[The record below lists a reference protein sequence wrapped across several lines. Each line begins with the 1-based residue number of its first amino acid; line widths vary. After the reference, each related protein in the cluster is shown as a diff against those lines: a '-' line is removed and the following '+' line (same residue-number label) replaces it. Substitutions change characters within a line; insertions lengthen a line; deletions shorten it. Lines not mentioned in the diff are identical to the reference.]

1 MKIKKEIRLTHFL
14 IPIFIYSF
22 AIYAALRLSSVQA
35 SSTQT
40 GSTSSLTTDSTNL
53 KHKKS
58 SPVKKFPF
66 YLYSDYGSP
75 YKMHYIPSGYM
86 GDIFSLSLVGNHRTN
101 PNSGKSCIR
110 VSYYPKNKTKTPSSW
125 AGIYWLNPP
134 NNWAF
139 LPKAGYN
146 LSAAKKFVF
155 HARGN
160 TGKEVVTFMVGGIR
174 GKYPDSDS
182 SQVLIV
188 NLTKKWKV
196 YKIPLTGIDM
206 SYIIGGFVF
215 ILKEKLNL
223 KGAVFYL
230 DEMYYSD

>member
-1 MKIKKEIRLTHFL
+1 
-14 IPIFIYSF
+14 
-22 AIYAALRLSSVQA
+22 
-35 SSTQT
+35 
-40 GSTSSLTTDSTNL
+40 
-53 KHKKS
+53 
-58 SPVKKFPF
+58 
-66 YLYSDYGSP
+66 
-75 YKMHYIPSGYM
+75 
-86 GDIFSLSLVGNHRTN
+86 
-101 PNSGKSCIR
+101 
-110 VSYYPKNKTKTPSSW
+110 
-125 AGIYWLNPP
+125 
-134 NNWAF
+134 
-139 LPKAGYN
+139 
-146 LSAAKKFVF
+146 
-155 HARGN
+155 
-160 TGKEVVTFMVGGIR
+160 MVGGIR